1 MIVFKGQGT
10 WSAVPI
16 DLADGFLDHLW
27 LDELDRSRGHLEIP
41 LVGLTIN
48 QNIRGIPRLPD

>member
-16 DLADGFLDHLW
+16 DLAEGFLDHFRW
-27 LDELDRSRGHLEIP
+27 LDELDRSRGHFRDTSGW
-41 LVGLTIN
+41 VDYFN
-48 QNIRGIPRLPD
+48 QNIRGIP